1 MTPTIRTVLGDLDP
15 AELGATDSHDHLFIR
30 SPLLPGEE
38 LDDPA
43 AAEGV
48 LRAFAAAGGRSFVQW
63 TPYGMGRGADSL
75 AKLSR
80 ATGVH
85 VVVATGLHQAAHYDP
100 DTLPAVYD
108 GLAERFT
115 AELTTGLTAEPAT
128 ELPGPPVAAE
138 APVAAEV
145 PEAPASPEAVRAGL
159 IKIACDPGAITAHTR
174 RVMAAAADAHHATG
188 APIAVHLEPR
198 ADPHLVLNRLH
209 VRHGVPPHR
218 IILGHLTRLPD
229 VRVHRELAAEGV
241 YFALDSPSRAAT
253 RPTTRPSTSSPT
265 SSRPATPPASSSAPT
280 PPPAPPVGPT
290 ARPHCST
297 TSPHGSPA
305 PSAPNCPAS
314 SSPPTRPPPSPPS
327 GARPEPSPLGPAPVS
342 TGRRPNQ
349 GPR

>member
-48 LRAFAAAGGRSFVQW
+48 LRAFAAVGGRSFVQW

-75 AKLSR
+75 ARLSR
-80 ATGVH
+80 VTGVH
-85 VVVATGLHQAAHYDP
+85 VVAATGLHQAAHCDP
-100 DTLPAVYD
+100 DTLRALYD

-128 ELPGPPVAAE
+128 EPATEPPGPPGPPAAPE
-138 APVAAEV
+138 A
-145 PEAPASPEAVRAGL
+145 PEAPASPAAVRAGL
-159 IKIACDPGAITAHTR
+159 IKVACDPGTTTAHTR
-174 RVMAAAADAHHATG
+174 RVMAAAADAHRATG

-198 ADPHLVLNRLH
+198 AHPHLVLNRLH

-241 YFALDSPSRAAT
+241 YFALDSPSRAGHPADHQAFDVIADLVEAGHASRLLLGADT
-253 RPTTRPSTSSPT
+253 TTRTA
-265 SSRPATPPASSSAPT
+265 RRAG
-280 PPPAPPVGPT
+280 GPT
-290 ARPHCST
+290 ELLNDLVPRLARTFGPELPGLLLT
-297 TSPHGSPA
+297 ANPA
-305 PSAPNCPAS
+305 AAFATDWRTP
-314 SSPPTRPPPSPPS
+314 
-327 GARPEPSPLGPAPVS
+327 
-342 TGRRPNQ
+342 
-349 GPR
+349 

>member
-138 APVAAEV
+138 AP
-145 PEAPASPEAVRAGL
+145 EAPASPEAVRAGL
-159 IKIACDPGAITAHTR
+159 IKIACDPGATTAHTR

-241 YFALDSPSRAAT
+241 YFALDSPSRAGYPADHQAFDVIADLVEAGHASRLLLGADT
-253 RPTTRPSTSSPT
+253 TTRTA
-265 SSRPATPPASSSAPT
+265 RRAD
-280 PPPAPPVGPT
+280 GPT
-290 ARPHCST
+290 ALLNDLAPRLARTFGPELPGLLLT
-297 TSPHGSPA
+297 ANPA
-305 PSAPNCPAS
+305 AAFATEWRTP
-314 SSPPTRPPPSPPS
+314 
-327 GARPEPSPLGPAPVS
+327 
-342 TGRRPNQ
+342 
-349 GPR
+349 

>member
-15 AELGATDSHDHLFIR
+15 ADLGATDSHDHLFIR

-43 AAEGV
+43 AAEDV

-85 VVVATGLHQAAHYDP
+85 VVAATGLHQAAHYDP
-100 DTLPAVYD
+100 DALPALYD

-128 ELPGPPVAAE
+128 ELPGLPGPPG
-138 APVAAEV
+138 
-145 PEAPASPEAVRAGL
+145 SPEAVRAGL
-159 IKIACDPGAITAHTR
+159 IKIACDPGTTTAHTH
-174 RVMAAAADAHHATG
+174 RVMAAAADAHHSTG

-209 VRHGVPPHR
+209 ARHGVPPHR

-229 VRVHRELAAEGV
+229 VRVHRELAAKGV
-241 YFALDSPSRAAT
+241 YFALDSPSRAGHPADHQAFDVIADLVEAGHASRLLLGADT
-253 RPTTRPSTSSPT
+253 TTRTA
-265 SSRPATPPASSSAPT
+265 RRAG
-280 PPPAPPVGPT
+280 GPT
-290 ARPHCST
+290 ALLNDLVPRLARTFGPELPGLLLT
-297 TSPHGSPA
+297 ANPA
-305 PSAPNCPAS
+305 AAFATKWRTP
-314 SSPPTRPPPSPPS
+314 
-327 GARPEPSPLGPAPVS
+327 
-342 TGRRPNQ
+342 
-349 GPR
+349 